1 MNEDGTM
8 ARKEDLLNF
17 AQKHSQKIGTI
28 AALIHYK
35 NTNEKSVERLGKT
48 SVETKFGKF
57 DLIAYEDTIF
67 NQTIWS

>member
-1 MNEDGTM
+1 MKKYKVHAITGNHDCY
-8 ARKEDLLNF
+8 
-17 AQKHSQKIGTI
+17 
-28 AALIHYK
+28 YK

-67 NQTIWS
+67 NQTHLVLKKVSRLGEINLMF